1 MNSQTTRRRTLRAA
15 HYLTGA
21 RIGRRHVTRTAVIR
35 RQLDQIAPG
44 VHTVRTVPVWTDGT
58 GTVRLTACVVLLDA
72 LGLSVRAD
80 RAAHRAAYGLLRR
93 LLPGTDWTHP
103 YAYDVATGVLVLD
116 APALPEELY

>member
-1 MNSQTTRRRTLRAA
+1 MNSQTTRRTLRAA

-21 RIGRRHVTRTAVIR
+21 RIGHRHVTRTRVIR

-58 GTVRLTACVVLLDA
+58 GSVQLTAYVVLLDA
-72 LGLSVRAD
+72 LGLSLRAD
-80 RAAHRAAYGLLRR
+80 REAHRAAYGLLCR
-93 LLPGTDWTHP
+93 LLPGTDWSHP

-116 APALPEELY
+116 VPALPEELH